1 MKVNG
6 NQYGNMNVNP
16 YKKQLEQVEQA
27 KQMNSKQTDKIEI
40 SKEAQQLQQKSPL
53 EAARQEK
60 VEAIKQQVESGTY
73 KVDPQAAAK
82 KMVDFWFKK

>member
-16 YKKQLEQVEQA
+16 YKKQLDKVEQA

-40 SKEAQQLQQKSPL
+40 SKEAQQMQQKSPI
-53 EAARQEK
+53 EAERQEK
-60 VEAIKQQVESGTY
+60 VEAIKKQVESGTY
-73 KVDPQAAAK
+73 KVDPQLVAK